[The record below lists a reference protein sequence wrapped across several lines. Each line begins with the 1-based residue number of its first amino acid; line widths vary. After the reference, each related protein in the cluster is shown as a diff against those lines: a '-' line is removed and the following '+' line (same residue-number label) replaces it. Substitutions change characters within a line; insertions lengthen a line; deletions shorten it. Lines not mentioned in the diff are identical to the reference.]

1 MSAFSRSIA
10 ILVFTLIVGAL
21 VGAAL
26 TGVII
31 RHRLEGLR
39 AFTTAEGFS
48 PQFIDVLEPLTEE
61 QRKKVEPLVSAA
73 GKDIQ
78 AVVKLT
84 RLELFLIIE
93 RLEEDLHPHLTKEQ
107 RKQLQQQREATR
119 RRFKG
124 PPQSQQ

>member
-1 MSAFSRSIA
+1 MSALSRSIV
-10 ILVFTLIVGAL
+10 ILIFTLMMGAL

-26 TGVII
+26 TGVIV
-31 RHRLEGLR
+31 RHRLDEIR

-48 PQFIDVLEPLTEE
+48 PQFLDVLEPLTEE

-78 AVVKLT
+78 DVIKLT

-93 RLEEDLHPHLTKEQ
+93 RLEDDLHPHLTKEQ
-107 RKQLQQQREATR
+107 RIQLQQQREITR
-119 RRFKG
+119 RRFDG
-124 PPQSQQ
+124 PPQIQQ